1 MVFYIVKIYQTVF
14 VSKKIKAKN
23 LDQSFKPEIPD
34 VLTCKPEIPD
44 VLTLEKFD
52 KKKEKSNC
60 KASIYILACLS
71 VCLFVSH
78 KRQNGWTDWAKIVC
92 GIGSV
97 FFFFE
102 NEPIWKEKTIK
113 CFRIIKNGRLSK
125 RQLKAEAIYI
135 KVAPYKTIKHTFM

>member
-23 LDQSFKPEIPD
+23 LDQSFKPEIPDILTCKPEIPD

-78 KRQNGWTDWAKIVC
+78 QRQNG
-92 GIGSV
+92 
-97 FFFFE
+97 
-102 NEPIWKEKTIK
+102 
-113 CFRIIKNGRLSK
+113 
-125 RQLKAEAIYI
+125 
-135 KVAPYKTIKHTFM
+135 